1 MRQHQGGGGGSNSS
15 AGGGSR
21 KKSSTTVLSIQKV
34 SSLDESS
41 PVNNPQLTRWLME
54 QKRLQAERLSHHS
67 SSRPTKLNANNSDR
81 ESPLCYHDDSEGSSV
96 SNSYHSSRLG
106 CVRVPSDRDTPP
118 ELLRQ
123 NSGSS
128 RHSSWKQHNNKM
140 LEGKYDNNHDEVTEN
155 GLHRSSPKYLQE
167 PSQDLPD
174 HQVNL
179 SMDVQPSQL
188 TNNSLP
194 SSAAVLEESLG
205 GSNKS
210 IHKHRTGSGK
220 LKEPSSPS
228 KLDDF
233 MKKDYFTKEAMLQF
247 DPKRDTIPVQINMTA
262 DLQMALTMQLQQQP
276 NKPVGAN
283 SQSDSDTV
291 IDGEASQQDDGR
303 QQSLHLLITELQE
316 KRLQLDKLEQQKA
329 NEEYRLKVEEQRY
342 TEQEMRDEQRALQT
356 GGEQMS
362 VEISR
367 KRRRRELQ
375 RKRNDANERMQ
386 LLEFDKHRVK
396 TRILVLEKQVEEMR
410 NMIEQDQQVSTH
422 PRHQRMGSHDHRFG
436 GSHEHH
442 RMGSYDQK
450 MGSHDPRMA
459 SHDQRMTP
467 HDPRMAPHDPRVGSH
482 DQRMGSPRVGSHEH
496 HRMGSHDA
504 RIGSHDQ
511 PLRGH
516 NSRPSSAQTPNKE
529 MLPPASPRYR
539 HGPAFVMTTSP
550 KMMRNSPVMM
560 PVTVE
565 SPVVTRHITM
575 TSPVIHQQVGGRGTL
590 RATMASP
597 NNLSRKKSR
606 SRDLEE
612 ITSLSNKSVVETPPP
627 YQPVSMVTRDRMEEA
642 RHKRQDPSPPPATTV
657 TRKDSMRSK
666 PKSLFMS
673 TTTLN
678 DQPQQS
684 QRSFVGKSK
693 PTSYRNSRPH
703 NSTWTDDRNSL
714 ATLERTMKPSSLSS
728 SATPT
733 TPTSLRNLVDT
744 SSGSGGHSNP
754 HSHSTR
760 MEHKPIKHSELAT
773 ERPMLLRQWAGTRHH
788 YGNQS
793 TRTTDANLMGNHD
806 YGQEEEGSSDE
817 TCPRRDLVESPG
829 DIAPDVIQSTFTSTS
844 YSTCSPEGGGTSGSP
859 SPELLTHNLYSPGAP
874 PITSLTLSCSQQY
887 SPPCSPPFQH
897 QNKPMDYQLPWEQ
910 VQHQQPKSHKSM
922 SPRQQVPQQHDLSWG
937 HQAHPTR
944 LVTKDTAHHS
954 VARIQSPSSRHT
966 PLHMAYPGTDL

>member
-1 MRQHQGGGGGSNSS
+1 MRQHQGGGGGSGGGSTSS
-15 AGGGSR
+15 AGGSGR
-21 KKSSTTVLSIQKV
+21 KKSNTTVLSIQKV

-41 PVNNPQLTRWLME
+41 PVNNPQLTRWLMD

-81 ESPLCYHDDSEGSSV
+81 ESPICYQDDSEDSSV
-96 SNSYHSSRLG
+96 SNSYHGSRLG
-106 CVRVPSDRDTPP
+106 VVRVPSDRDTPP

-128 RHSSWKQHNNKM
+128 RHSSWKQHNSKVP
-140 LEGKYDNNHDEVTEN
+140 EGKYNSSKEEVLDN
-155 GLHRSSPKYLQE
+155 GLHHSSPKYLQE

-188 TNNSLP
+188 TNASLP

-210 IHKHRTGSGK
+210 IHKHRTSSGK
-220 LKEPSSPS
+220 MKEPLSPN
-228 KLDDF
+228 KPDDF
-233 MKKDYFTKEAMLQF
+233 KKDFFTKEPMLQF
-247 DPKRDTIPVQINMTA
+247 DPKRDIIPVQINMMA
-262 DLQMALTMQLQQQP
+262 DVQMALTMQLQQQS
-276 NKPVGAN
+276 NKPAGAG

-303 QQSLHLLITELQE
+303 QHSLHLLMTELQE
-316 KRLQLDKLEQQKA
+316 KRLQLEKLEQEKA
-329 NEEYRLKVEEQRY
+329 HEEYRLTVEEQRF
-342 TEQEMRDEQRALQT
+342 TEQEMRDEERALQT

-396 TRILVLEKQVEEMR
+396 TRILVLEKQVEEMK
-410 NMIEQDQQVSTH
+410 NMIEQDQQVSTP
-422 PRHQRMGSHDHRFG
+422 PRHQRMGSHDLRAG
-436 GSHEHH
+436 GSHEHRRMGSYDQRMGSHDPRITMRDPRVPHDLRMGSHDPRGGLHDRIVDPKMVSHDQTIDSKVVSHDQRMGSHEYH
-442 RMGSYDQK
+442 RMGSYDQ
-450 MGSHDPRMA
+450 H
-459 SHDQRMTP
+459 
-467 HDPRMAPHDPRVGSH
+467 
-482 DQRMGSPRVGSHEH
+482 
-496 HRMGSHDA
+496 
-504 RIGSHDQ
+504 
-511 PLRGH
+511 LRGH
-516 NSRPSSAQTPNKE
+516 TSKPSSAQTPNKE
-529 MLPPASPRYR
+529 MLPPGSPRHR

-550 KMMRNSPVMM
+550 KTIRDSPVMI
-560 PVTVE
+560 PASVE
-565 SPVVTRHITM
+565 SPVVSRKFTM

-612 ITSLSNKSVVETPPP
+612 ITSLSNKSVVDSPLP
-627 YQPVSMVTRDRMEEA
+627 YQPVTMVTMDRMEEA
-642 RHKRQDPSPPPATTV
+642 HHKRQDPSPPPATGTV
-657 TRKDSMRSK
+657 SRKDSMRSK

-684 QRSFVGKSK
+684 QRSTVGKSK

-703 NSTWTDDRNSL
+703 NSNWTDDRNSL

-733 TPTSLRNLVDT
+733 TPTSLRNLDNSS
-744 SSGSGGHSNP
+744 SSGGNSNP
-754 HSHSTR
+754 HSTR
-760 MEHKPIKHSELAT
+760 MEHESTKHSEFAT
-773 ERPMLLRQWAGTRHH
+773 ERPMLLRQWAGSKHH
-788 YGNQS
+788 CGNQP
-793 TRTTDANLMGNHD
+793 TRTTDANPMGNHD
-806 YGQEEEGSSDE
+806 CTGDSSGD
-817 TCPRRDLVESPG
+817 TCPRRDRMESSG

-887 SPPCSPPFQH
+887 SPPTSPPFQH
-897 QNKPMDYQLPWEQ
+897 QTKPMDYQLPWEQ
-910 VQHQQPKSHKSM
+910 QVQHQPKL
-922 SPRQQVPQQHDLSWG
+922 PRQQLPQQHDISWG

-944 LVTKDTAHHS
+944 LVTKDTTHY
-954 VARIQSPSSRHT
+954 PGYKHT
-966 PLHMAYPGTDL
+966 PLHMAFPGTDL